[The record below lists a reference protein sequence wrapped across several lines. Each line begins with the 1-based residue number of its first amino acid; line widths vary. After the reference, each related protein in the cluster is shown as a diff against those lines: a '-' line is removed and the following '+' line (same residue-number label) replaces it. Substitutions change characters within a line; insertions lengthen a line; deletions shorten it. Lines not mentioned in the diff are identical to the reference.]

1 MNNKLFENYF
11 NDLHLDFMSE
21 DEKKDYYEKLEK
33 IYMKFFTLELVES
46 MTDAQIE
53 TFNELSTEE
62 DQFEFF
68 EKNNIDYQTIFL
80 VVVEQLNKVVKE
92 QMDYYK
98 GYIDGINSK

>member
-11 NDLHLDFMSE
+11 KDLHLDFMSE

-98 GYIDGINSK
+98 GYIDGINS

>member
-11 NDLHLDFMSE
+11 KDLHLDFMSE

-46 MTDAQIE
+46 MTDKQIE